1 MAAGADYR
9 VSPNTVVG
17 FALSG
22 AGANFGLSDG
32 LGTGRGDIL
41 QGGVY
46 GATRFDNYYLAASL
60 AASYYDVSTERIVS
74 LPGAT
79 SRLTASF
86 GASGFGARI
95 EGGRRFVV
103 AKLGVTPFVAVQGQ
117 TVHTPAYTEQGVGAP
132 FALAYSEQTT
142 SRLRSELGTTF
153 DAYVGEIWGG
163 SLSMYWRMAWA
174 HNYWRDNSIN
184 ALFPVL
190 PGAGFTVFGATAP
203 ADSLLLASGA
213 EYRWGNGLSIRG
225 KLEAELA
232 NSATT
237 FAASA
242 TFRATW

>member
-1 MAAGADYR
+1 
-9 VSPNTVVG
+9 
-17 FALSG
+17 
-22 AGANFGLSDG
+22 
-32 LGTGRGDIL
+32 
-41 QGGVY
+41 
-46 GATRFDNYYLAASL
+46 
-60 AASYYDVSTERIVS
+60 VSTERIVS

-132 FALAYSEQTT
+132 FALAYGEQDT

-242 TFRATW
+242 TFRASW